1 MNTIKLMHRTPWR
14 SIPSI
19 LLIAIAAL
27 LLTNCSKEQPVLVGF
42 AGQLTGIQAE
52 LGVQERNGVQLAMGE
67 VNAAGGI
74 AGRPVELMVQDDL
87 GTTEGAQAADRA
99 LIKAGVVAII
109 GHPTSSQSL
118 AGLVVT
124 NPAEVIMLSP
134 TTSTPAL
141 SGKDDYFFRV
151 VQPIA
156 AQAIQSAQH
165 IFQNLKRARIA
176 VIYGTDNAA
185 YTTAYLDAFAEA
197 FESLGGTIVARATFS
212 SKTQPDFSPLIT
224 QLRES
229 NPDQLLII
237 AADADT
243 ALIAQRAR
251 LMDWQIPLY
260 TTSWAQTETLIN
272 NGGKAVEGMGIEL
285 TSAFNKQN
293 PEYQDFAKRYQAKF
307 GRSPSFGAVMGY
319 EAAKM
324 LALALRETG
333 GNADGLKQTLINMK
347 EFQGLSDTVH
357 FDEYGDALR
366 PIHIGAIRN
375 GKYVSIDAIPA
386 TQH

>member
-1 MNTIKLMHRTPWR
+1 MKMIRQMYGPSWR

-19 LLIAIAAL
+19 LLIAIASL
-27 LLTNCSKEQPVLVGF
+27 LLTNCSKKEPVLVGF

-52 LGVQERNGVQLAMGE
+52 LGVQERNGVQLAIE
-67 VNAAGGI
+67 EINAAGGI
-74 AGRPVELMVQDDL
+74 AGRPVELVVQDDL
-87 GTTEGAQAADRA
+87 GTSEGAQAADRT

-124 NPAEVIMLSP
+124 NPAAVVMLSP
-134 TTSTPAL
+134 STSTPAL

-156 AQAIQSAQH
+156 TQAIQSAQYL
-165 IFQNLKRARIA
+165 FQNLNRTRIA
-176 VIYGTDNAA
+176 AIYGTDNAA
-185 YTTAYLDAFAEA
+185 YTTAYLDAFTEA
-197 FESLGGTIVARATFS
+197 FESLGGKVVARTSFS

-260 TTSWAQTETLIN
+260 TSSWAQTETLIN

-285 TSAFNKQN
+285 TSAVNKQN
-293 PEYQDFAKRYQAKF
+293 PDYQDFATRYQAKF
-307 GRSPSFGAVMGY
+307 GRPPSFGAVVGY
-319 EAAKM
+319 EATNV

-333 GNADGLKQTLINMK
+333 GNADGLKQALINMK
-347 EFQGLSDTVH
+347 EFQGLSDTIY

-366 PIHIGAIRN
+366 PIHIGTIRN
-375 GKYVSIDAIPA
+375 GKYVSIDAAPA

>member
-1 MNTIKLMHRTPWR
+1 MYMIKQMHRPSWR

-19 LLIAIAAL
+19 LLISIAAL
-27 LLTNCSKEQPVLVGF
+27 LLTNCSKKEPVLVGF

-52 LGVQERNGVQLAMGE
+52 LGVQERNGVQMAIGE
-67 VNAAGGI
+67 INAAGGI
-74 AGRPVELMVQDDL
+74 AGRPVELVVQDDL
-87 GTTEGAQAADRA
+87 GTPEGAQAADRT

-124 NPAEVIMLSP
+124 NPAGVIMLSP
-134 TTSTPAL
+134 STSTPAL

-156 AQAIQSAQH
+156 TQAIQSAQH
-165 IFQNLKRARIA
+165 LFQDHNRTRIA
-176 VIYGTDNAA
+176 VIYGTDNVA

-197 FESLGGTIVARATFS
+197 FESLGGAIVARATFS
-212 SKTQPDFSPLIT
+212 SKAQPDFSPLIT

-260 TTSWAQTETLIN
+260 TSSWAQTETLIN
-272 NGGKAVEGMGIEL
+272 NGGKAVEGMEIEL
-285 TSAFNKQN
+285 TSAFNQQN
-293 PEYQDFAKRYQAKF
+293 PDYQSFAKRYQSKF
-307 GRSPSFGAVMGY
+307 GRAPSFGAVVGY
-319 EAAKM
+319 EAVNV
-324 LALALRETG
+324 LALALQETG
-333 GNADGLKQTLINMK
+333 GNADGLKQALINIK
-347 EFQGLSDTVH
+347 QFQGLSDTIY

-375 GKYVSIDAIPA
+375 GKYVSINAAPA